1 MNANAARRVREAVV
15 RLGVSLL
22 IPETVAAQRSQEDH
36 PPTAERTIERVGL
49 FFQPLMD
56 ANAVSDKTARMVC
69 FRLTRSQRRGIY
81 ISPLLFLVWAPI
93 EGLEACQEA
102 LSGHLYQCSF
112 ERQTYMTPVGHQT
125 RIPGGRY
132 HFLAVGYGLNEISP
146 KWIESSGPAYLIP
159 LGPLSLPGLWLGEKG
174 RGERGGRPRVGL
186 FFQPLMDANIR

>member
-1 MNANAARRVREAVV
+1 
-15 RLGVSLL
+15 
-22 IPETVAAQRSQEDH
+22 
-36 PPTAERTIERVGL
+36 
-49 FFQPLMD
+49 
-56 ANAVSDKTARMVC
+56 MVC

-102 LSGHLYQCSF
+102 LSGNLYQCSF

-132 HFLAVGYGLNEISP
+132 HFLAVGYGLNEVSP
-146 KWIESSGPAYLIP
+146 KWIESRGPAYLIP